1 MVRVYNLR
9 FKAFLLIFA
18 LFIVL
23 MAGSVSAAN
32 TTCVVSVSSGGNAS
46 NNYNAE
52 PFISADGRYVVFSSE
67 ATNLVPEDGNSCP
80 DVFIR
85 DTILNTTKRVSVSF
99 TGGDADGG
107 SYTPSISRDG
117 RYVAFVSSAT
127 NLVSGDG
134 NGCDDIF
141 VRDMLLGVTTLIS
154 HPNGGESNGNSYA
167 PSISGDGRYVA
178 FVSSATN
185 LVSGDGNGCDDVFVF
200 DRTSDSMKRISLA
213 VNGTEANSYSDT
225 PSVNGDGRFI
235 AFVSDASNLVT
246 DDGNG
251 CSDIFLYDQTLN
263 KLLRISTASNGTE
276 SDGMSYEPS
285 ISGDGRYVAFTSY
298 ADNLVSDDT
307 NWRKDVFVFDRISGS
322 LERVSVSS
330 TGQEAVTDSDH
341 PSISADGRYV
351 VFTSGYIRPRVA
363 LAAARFSHSYV
374 DSLVPGDVNGFT
386 DVFVRDRLLNTTQI
400 VTMSWNGT
408 GTDADSFGPSVNAD
422 GTKIAFGSW
431 ADNVVVDDNNG
442 LPDIFLTSISAPL
455 NVTGNL
461 QPVIVRSGDKVTV
474 TANVNNPAV
483 SVTALILQKTYN
495 LTQSSNGAW
504 TLQYTVPGVS
514 SGVYSVILTVLDS
527 YGNTGTVDL
536 NFTVDNTA
544 NCEGQCNTCYT

>member
-1 MVRVYNLR
+1 MFV
-9 FKAFLLIFA
+9 
-18 LFIVL
+18 VL
-23 MAGSVSAAN
+23 MTGSVSAAN
-32 TTCVVSVSSGGNAS
+32 TTCVVSVSSWGNAS

-52 PFISADGRYVVFSSE
+52 PVISADGRYVVFSSE
-67 ATNLVPEDGNSCP
+67 ATNLVPE
-80 DVFIR
+80 
-85 DTILNTTKRVSVSF
+85 
-99 TGGDADGG
+99 
-107 SYTPSISRDG
+107 
-117 RYVAFVSSAT
+117 
-127 NLVSGDG
+127 DG